1 MWRSVINTHLH
12 FDHAG
17 GNTTQDP
24 ELIDDPPATSDRVP
38 IPTYIVP
45 RGGCEFARRAN
56 ERTRRAPATQLRA
69 DRGGGTGN
77 CWRATSTCCP
87 DFDIF
92 AAADVLLRPGH
103 RRRLAEVI
111 SAWTGIPAG
120 RMLQGES
127 QKLLNMEHVLGERLI
142 GQTKAVAVVSDAVR
156 RARAGIS
163 DPNRPTGSFLFL
175 GPTGVG
181 KTELAKSL
189 ADFLFDDERA
199 MVRIDMSEY
208 SEKHSVARLVGA
220 PPGYVGYEEGGQLT
234 EAVRRR
240 PYSVLLLD
248 EVEKAHPEV
257 FDILLQVLDDGRL
270 TDGQGRTVDFRN
282 VILVLT
288 SNLGSQF
295 LVDPNLDAAA
305 KKNAV
310 MATVNASF
318 KPEFLNRLD
327 EVVLFDPLSVEEL
340 SRIVELQVKELGE
353 RLKGRRLNL
362 EVTEGARAW
371 LAVSGFD
378 PAYGAR
384 PLRRLVQRE
393 IGDRLA
399 KAILAGEIA
408 DGDTVLVDT
417 APDLMELT
425 MGGLGDREL
434 TSGGAATGTGLSVR
448 RKE

>member
-1 MWRSVINTHLH
+1 
-12 FDHAG
+12 
-17 GNTTQDP
+17 
-24 ELIDDPPATSDRVP
+24 
-38 IPTYIVP
+38 
-45 RGGCEFARRAN
+45 
-56 ERTRRAPATQLRA
+56 
-69 DRGGGTGN
+69 
-77 CWRATSTCCP
+77 
-87 DFDIF
+87 
-92 AAADVLLRPGH
+92 
-103 RRRLAEVI
+103 
-111 SAWTGIPAG
+111 
-120 RMLQGES
+120 
-127 QKLLNMEHVLGERLI
+127 
-142 GQTKAVAVVSDAVR
+142 
-156 RARAGIS
+156 
-163 DPNRPTGSFLFL
+163 
-175 GPTGVG
+175 
-181 KTELAKSL
+181 
-189 ADFLFDDERA
+189 
-199 MVRIDMSEY
+199 
-208 SEKHSVARLVGA
+208 
-220 PPGYVGYEEGGQLT
+220 
-234 EAVRRR
+234 
-240 PYSVLLLD
+240 
-248 EVEKAHPEV
+248 
-257 FDILLQVLDDGRL
+257 
-270 TDGQGRTVDFRN
+270 
-282 VILVLT
+282 
-288 SNLGSQF
+288 LGSQF

-305 KKNAV
+305 KKKAV

>member
-1 MWRSVINTHLH
+1 M
-12 FDHAG
+12 
-17 GNTTQDP
+17 
-24 ELIDDPPATSDRVP
+24 
-38 IPTYIVP
+38 
-45 RGGCEFARRAN
+45 
-56 ERTRRAPATQLRA
+56 
-69 DRGGGTGN
+69 
-77 CWRATSTCCP
+77 
-87 DFDIF
+87 
-92 AAADVLLRPGH
+92 
-103 RRRLAEVI
+103 
-111 SAWTGIPAG
+111 
-120 RMLQGES
+120 
-127 QKLLNMEHVLGERLI
+127 
-142 GQTKAVAVVSDAVR
+142 
-156 RARAGIS
+156 
-163 DPNRPTGSFLFL
+163 
-175 GPTGVG
+175 
-181 KTELAKSL
+181 
-189 ADFLFDDERA
+189 
-199 MVRIDMSEY
+199 
-208 SEKHSVARLVGA
+208 
-220 PPGYVGYEEGGQLT
+220 
-234 EAVRRR
+234 
-240 PYSVLLLD
+240 
-248 EVEKAHPEV
+248 
-257 FDILLQVLDDGRL
+257 LDDGRL

-425 MGGLGDREL
+425 MGGLGDRDL
-434 TSGGAATGTGLSVR
+434 TRRRRGHRQRALGPAQGVGPPASGATANRQRLRLARALARLAGQA
-448 RKE
+448 

>member
-1 MWRSVINTHLH
+1 M
-12 FDHAG
+12 
-17 GNTTQDP
+17 
-24 ELIDDPPATSDRVP
+24 
-38 IPTYIVP
+38 
-45 RGGCEFARRAN
+45 
-56 ERTRRAPATQLRA
+56 
-69 DRGGGTGN
+69 
-77 CWRATSTCCP
+77 
-87 DFDIF
+87 
-92 AAADVLLRPGH
+92 
-103 RRRLAEVI
+103 
-111 SAWTGIPAG
+111 
-120 RMLQGES
+120 
-127 QKLLNMEHVLGERLI
+127 
-142 GQTKAVAVVSDAVR
+142 
-156 RARAGIS
+156 
-163 DPNRPTGSFLFL
+163 
-175 GPTGVG
+175 
-181 KTELAKSL
+181 
-189 ADFLFDDERA
+189 
-199 MVRIDMSEY
+199 
-208 SEKHSVARLVGA
+208 
-220 PPGYVGYEEGGQLT
+220 
-234 EAVRRR
+234 
-240 PYSVLLLD
+240 
-248 EVEKAHPEV
+248 
-257 FDILLQVLDDGRL
+257 
-270 TDGQGRTVDFRN
+270 
-282 VILVLT
+282 LT

-425 MGGLGDREL
+425 MGGLADSEL
-434 TSGGAATGTGLSVR
+434 TSGGAATGSGLSVR
-448 RKE
+448 RKEQAPPGKPRAAGTP